1 MLQCADVG
9 YRDEAEQLRARVRS
23 LEGQLEDA
31 EAQIRQL
38 QITQAKPG
46 GFWPLVLGGAIH
58 HRVEARVAGE
68 VDDLL
73 AEDIVQL
80 LRARFASL
88 GQVSRIGSTLT
99 FSTGPPSTQRVVEFS
114 VTSRFGET
122 KIVASEPLGNLAGGL
137 FGGVV
142 GGVGGGGLG
151 FVLPF
156 AVRFVGTGMLP
167 AVAVAWVL
175 LVYAVVRSYFAALSQ
190 KRGKQL
196 QAAVDAIAQV
206 ISEAP
211 RAGRALKGHARVEAL
226 HEDDAFAFGA
236 NQLPGRRERVA
247 TDEDEEDDL
256 ADDLHESDEAEPAR
270 KRAKRQ

>member
-1 MLQCADVG
+1 MG

-31 EAQIRQL
+31 ETRIRQL
-38 QITQAKPG
+38 QTSQAKPG
-46 GFWPLVLGGAIH
+46 GFWRFVLGGATR
-58 HRVEARVAGE
+58 HRAEARVAGE
-68 VDDLL
+68 VDDAL

-88 GQVSRIGSTLT
+88 GQVSRIGNTLT

-114 VTSRFGET
+114 VASRSGET
-122 KIVASEPLGNLAGGL
+122 KIAASEPLGNLAGGL
-137 FGGVV
+137 FGGIV

-151 FVLPF
+151 LVLPMV
-156 AVRFVGTGMLP
+156 VRFVGTAMLP
-167 AVAVAWVL
+167 LIAVAWVL
-175 LVYAVVRSYFAALSQ
+175 LVYAVVRSYFGALSQ
-190 KRGKQL
+190 KRGKEL
-196 QAAVDAIAQV
+196 QAAADAIAQV

-211 RAGRALKGHARVEAL
+211 RAGGATTTHARVEAL
-226 HEDDAFAFGA
+226 GDDDAFAFGA

-256 ADDLHESDEAEPAR
+256 ADDLHEPGEAEPAR